1 MTKPSRPARAP
12 DPGTDALPGETAPER
27 ELTEQERH
35 LRRFHLDWLPLGFEA
50 LDDLL
55 HAIVAL
61 VLVAVSVAVLAHV
74 LWHDASEV
82 LHAFSDSKQF
92 FEPVLTVI
100 NDTLFVIIVLEILR
114 TVTAHFHHQSFALQ
128 PFIIIGIIS
137 TVRHLL
143 MTGAHLSL
151 ATEAVQPEQFWESII
166 ELALNGVLTFILV
179 GAYFLIRHAD
189 QLAQAEQD

>member
-1 MTKPSRPARAP
+1 MRETDPPGGMFIPAIP
-12 DPGTDALPGETAPER
+12 CISLDA
-27 ELTEQERH
+27 EL
-35 LRRFHLDWLPLGFEA
+35 L
-50 LDDLL
+50 
-55 HAIVAL
+55 
-61 VLVAVSVAVLAHV
+61 AVDVE
-74 LWHDASEV
+74 D
-82 LHAFSDSKQF
+82 F
-92 FEPVLTVI
+92 
-100 NDTLFVIIVLEILR
+100 LEILR